1 MCIREQKNTLHT
13 GVLSRTL
20 SENIVQLQQLRLPQK
35 LSHPFEANATD
46 ASLVEQGFVMKRPFR
61 VATRL
66 SALQPDFAI
75 VLQCEVGFGQH
86 LDE

>member
-1 MCIREQKNTLHT
+1 MRARHT
-13 GVLSRTL
+13 QVYCQ
-20 SENIVQLQQLRLPQK
+20 EPCPKKIVQLQQLRLPQK

-46 ASLVEQGFVMKRPFR
+46 ASLVEQGFAMKRPFR

-66 SALQPDFAI
+66 SVLQPDFAI

-86 LDE
+86 LAK